1 MISRTNGE
9 VADFIIIGA
18 GSAGCTFHHQIACSN
33 HGSTIILEA
42 GSPPNE
48 LPDNINVVHPLTY
61 PKLFRSS
68 LDWNFQTQSQPN
80 LAHRKIAWPRG
91 KGLGGSSL
99 INAMIY
105 LPGSLG
111 DVRALAERWN
121 ISPDELAS
129 HFPHRIQTALWHHAQ
144 SPKIHPLSQAFIE
157 TTCTSQ
163 SISPS
168 EFLKA
173 NHYTV
178 GSFPK
183 SIWHGRR
190 LDAYQAFVAIDAAA
204 KRTRVFSDTLVDKIQ
219 FEQGRAVAVN
229 CIQEGKR
236 RQFFARR
243 GIILAAGSIASPM
256 ILQRSGI
263 GPAIDLEKLGIRV
276 IQNLPAVGHNLQDHL
291 LLPIIFGSN
300 LGSLPRLPTLSETQ
314 QFRWHGTGPLS
325 SNIAEAGWFAS
336 FDSQEIPQLQ
346 IHFTPTHYL
355 EYPVRDQPTTAFTLG
370 LTLLQPK
377 SRGRISL
384 HSACPLEPPRIDPNY
399 LSADEDLHT
408 LCDGVERCRELTSHS
423 PLSGLKTS
431 ELLPGTRKS
440 KGFGLERSI
449 QAWCQ
454 TVFHPIGTC
463 SIGDE
468 NLGVVDSNFKV
479 HGVEGLYVVDASVFD
494 RIPACNPAAQIM
506 ALASLA
512 ATRISRL

>member
-9 VADFIIIGA
+9 VADFIVIGA

-42 GSPPNE
+42 GAPPNE
-48 LPDNINVVHPLTY
+48 LPDNINVARPLTY

-68 LDWNFQTQSQPN
+68 FDWNYQTLPQPY
-80 LAHRKIAWPRG
+80 LAHRKMAWPRG

-111 DVRALAERWN
+111 DVRSLAERWN
-121 ISPDELAS
+121 ILPDELAF

-144 SPKIHPLSQAFIE
+144 SPEIHPLSHGFIE
-157 TTCTSQ
+157 TTCDSQ
-163 SISPS
+163 SIAPS
-168 EFLKA
+168 DFLKA
-173 NHYTV
+173 YHYTV

-190 LDAYQAFVAIDAAA
+190 LDAYQAFVAIDAVA
-204 KRTRVFSDTLVDKIQ
+204 KRTRVYSDTLVDKIH
-219 FEQGRAVAVN
+219 FEQGRAVAVD
-229 CIQEGKR
+229 CIREGKR
-236 RQFFARR
+236 RQFFAQR
-243 GIILAAGSIASPM
+243 GVILAAGSIASPL

-263 GPAIDLEKLGIRV
+263 GPAIELEKHGIRV
-276 IQNLPAVGHNLQDHL
+276 IHDLPAVGNNLQDHL

-300 LGSLPRLPTLSETQ
+300 HDSLPRVPTLSETQ
-314 QFRWHGTGPLS
+314 QYRWYGTGPWS
-325 SNIAEAGWFAS
+325 SNIAEAGWFTN
-336 FDSQEIPQLQ
+336 FDSKEIPQLQ

-355 EYPVRDQPTTAFTLG
+355 EYPVRDQPMTAFTLG

-377 SRGRISL
+377 SRGRIAL

-399 LSADEDLHT
+399 LSADEDLRT
-408 LCDGVERCRELTSHS
+408 LCDGVELCRELACQS

-431 ELLPGTRKS
+431 EMLPGNRRT

-454 TVFHPIGTC
+454 TVFHPMGTC

-468 NLGVVDSNFKV
+468 NCGVVDSNFKV